1 MQIKPWGLAVL
12 FAVLLAGDAGAQLAA
27 TKPSSLT
34 AAQRAAL
41 LSAQTAQPKP
51 LPPQNQ
57 PSGGI
62 DWRTA
67 AAFQRRTAAS
77 APAVASGLDQA
88 AVDRTALP
96 ILLPNDADLMAGAR
110 LYSFGDYYTVTANT
124 VGGHVS
130 LTGTTDTIAV
140 STPLN
145 VPPQGPGGL
154 IIQRTVDGQLASFV
168 RYGVL
173 YSVEVRCNAPAD
185 PKCRNDAFVR
195 AVAAKSTVVVMG
207 AAARKAAGMG
217 N

>member
-1 MQIKPWGLAVL
+1 MQLKPLGLAVL
-12 FAVLLAGDAGAQLAA
+12 FAVLLAGDAGAQFAA

-41 LSAQTAQPKP
+41 LSAQTAQPKTIQP
-51 LPPQNQ
+51 
-57 PSGGI
+57 PSGGV
-62 DWRTA
+62 DWRLA
-67 AAFQRRTAAS
+67 AAYQKRTGGAAQ
-77 APAVASGLDQA
+77 AVASSLDQA

-124 VGGHVS
+124 AGGHVS
-130 LTGTTDTIAV
+130 LTGTTDTIPV

-145 VPPQGPGGL
+145 MPPQGPGGL
-154 IIQRTVDGQLASFV
+154 TVQRTVDGQLASFV

-173 YSVEVRCNAPAD
+173 YSVEVRCNAPSD
-185 PKCRNDAFVR
+185 PKCRGDAFVR
-195 AVAAKSTVVVMG
+195 TVVAKSTLVLMG
-207 AAARKAAGMG
+207 AAARKAAGLG